1 MAQVMMQLVAVVP
14 HSYIDTRDPYGW
26 HPLHIIAN
34 NPDKGGIRAG
44 MIRTLCMAKCEIDPK
59 KNHDMTPL
67 MCAIATAHE
76 AAANELLLQGADI
89 LKENGDGST
98 AYNQAWHKTTMRD
111 WATQAGAEDGNPV
124 TGKGRHFH

>member
-1 MAQVMMQLVAVVP
+1 MAQVLQQLVAVVP

-34 NPDKGGIRAG
+34 NPDPGCIRAG
-44 MIRTLCMAKCEIDPK
+44 MIRTLCLARCEIDPV
-59 KNHDMTPL
+59 KNNDMTPL

-76 AAANELLLQGADI
+76 AAADELLLQGANI
-89 LKENGDGST
+89 LLQNRDGST